1 MFRPLFTA
9 SFVAGLI
16 AILKKTGGISEL
28 TSFGFRKDTT
38 LIGTIIVNV
47 IIVTIFAES
56 YWLLDN
62 TGKDG
67 EHFGF
72 ETPLD
77 AYYFST
83 VTSSS
88 VGFGDYLPKSG
99 KAKILNI
106 VHILTM
112 FSIILPV
119 IVRALEPGN

>member
-1 MFRPLFTA
+1 MIRPLFTA
-9 SFVAGLI
+9 SFIAGLI

-28 TSFGFRKDTT
+28 TSFGFSKDTT
-38 LIGTIIVNV
+38 LIGTIIINV

-88 VGFGDYLPKSG
+88 GFDY
-99 KAKILNI
+99 
-106 VHILTM
+106 
-112 FSIILPV
+112 
-119 IVRALEPGN
+119 